1 MQSNEEMVAYLLEQ
15 GYADERVAN
24 AMRKIDRAIFVSKEY
39 ERYAYADT
47 PLPIGK
53 DQTISAPGVVAFMSK
68 SLDAREGM
76 KILEV
81 GSGSGYQ
88 AAILAELVGGKGRV
102 YTVERILELVM
113 LARSNIAK
121 LGYKNV
127 EFIHGDGTKGYKEK
141 APFDRV
147 IVTAAAPSI
156 PPPLVEQLVDGGR
169 LLIPVGNK
177 FWQDLQLVE
186 RYGKKTKITNIMPVV
201 FVPLVGEFGH
211 RGDISTLI
219 SLI

>member
-1 MQSNEEMVAYLLEQ
+1 MQSNEEMIAYLLEQ
-15 GYADERVAN
+15 GYADEKVAK
-24 AMRKIDRAIFVSKEY
+24 AMRKVDRAIFVPNEHEK
-39 ERYAYADT
+39 YAYADT

-68 SLDAREGM
+68 SLDVRKGM

-88 AAILAELVGGKGRV
+88 AAILAELVGSKGKV
-102 YTVERILELVM
+102 YTVERIIELVM
-113 LARSNIAK
+113 LTRSNIAR

-127 EFIHGDGTKGYKEK
+127 EFMHGDGTKGYKEK
-141 APFDRV
+141 APFDRI

-156 PPPLVEQLVDGGR
+156 PSPLLEQLVDEGK
-169 LLIPVGNK
+169 LIIPVGNA

-186 RYGKKTKITNIMPVV
+186 KYGNEKKITNIMPVV
-201 FVPLVGEFGH
+201 FVPLRGEFGH
-211 RGDISTLI
+211 K
-219 SLI
+219 